1 MVLAYF
7 TSVGVNKMIRYVCIC
22 CYQLYQVDKL
32 KNYNIIMS
40 LGCHKVFQ
48 IWMFLYVGSLLFV
61 LISIAMVT
69 NAYCIF
75 RSQCHCCINIHSHIC
90 WCCNTWIKSSAWL
103 SFVLFLESSLHVF
116 LSGVETAMF
125 HCCFSLVQ
133 KVTGHSFRCLAPAES
148 FILSQTRQHRLLA
161 YPN

>member
-1 MVLAYF
+1 MRCWLIMHGSVSFTVLCSLEIDV
-7 TSVGVNKMIRYVCIC
+7 TLTCEMIRYVCIC

-103 SFVLFLESSLHVF
+103 SFVFVSWILTSRLSVWGWNSHVPLLFFLGTEGYWSLF
-116 LSGVETAMF
+116 
-125 HCCFSLVQ
+125 
-133 KVTGHSFRCLAPAES
+133 
-148 FILSQTRQHRLLA
+148 
-161 YPN
+161 